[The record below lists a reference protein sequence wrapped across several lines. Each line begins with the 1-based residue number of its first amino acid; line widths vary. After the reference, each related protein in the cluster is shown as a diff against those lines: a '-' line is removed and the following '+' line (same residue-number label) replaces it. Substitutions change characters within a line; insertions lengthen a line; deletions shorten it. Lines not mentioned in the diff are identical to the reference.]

1 MKRFIALVLFCC
13 ISQHLMASNTPMASV
28 IAPLASKSLL
38 LDIANVEQQKL
49 VAVGERGHILLSSDA
64 IHWQQVQVPVQ
75 ATLTSVFFVNTMKG
89 WAVGHDASIINTVD
103 GGKTWQIQQFI
114 PELEKPLL
122 SVVFKNEFEGIAV
135 GAYGQFF
142 RTADGGRKWHSEFH
156 QEFLFPEDVE
166 YLEELKN
173 EDEEAYLDER
183 SSILPH
189 FNRVIIDG
197 RTLYLVGEIG
207 LIAKSNDFG
216 RNWQKLEEIYQGSFF
231 DLTRTQAGNLVVVG
245 LRGNAFRSLKNGTPW
260 LRSETKTTALLNDLV
275 LSDDNRIFVLG
286 NNGVILESSDDGQTY
301 LQHIQEDGKP
311 LIAGIWFNNKIIAV
325 SDVGIKTITLNSPGF
340 N

>member
-1 MKRFIALVLFCC
+1 
-13 ISQHLMASNTPMASV
+13 MASNTPMASV